1 MTCSQIAG
9 VYWLCKNLGNYW
21 ESKIIDKME
30 QRLIYLLEFEI
41 EQQKKLEKEY
51 ENYDLKEGL
60 QTMNIN
66 DI

>member
-1 MTCSQIAG
+1 
-9 VYWLCKNLGNYW
+9 
-21 ESKIIDKME
+21 ME

-51 ENYDLKEGL
+51 ENYDLKDGL